1 MPESVHFDEKLNVLR
16 VRSWGDVTI
25 EDWNHSKARII
36 ELYNE
41 TGVSE
46 VLVDVTEQ
54 TSAPSTLDIFDF
66 GSEWPSRIRA
76 AIVMG
81 DATRED
87 QEFLENVA
95 VNRARSMR
103 TFDAMDKA
111 LRWLRKGSEEGLS
124 QARA

>member
-1 MPESVHFDEKLNVLR
+1 MPETVSLDKELNVIR

-25 EDWNHSKARII
+25 ADWNGSKDKII
-36 ELYNE
+36 DLSSE

-54 TSAPSTLDIFDF
+54 SSAPSTLDIYDF
-66 GSEWPSRIRA
+66 GSEWPSAIRV
-76 AIVMG
+76 AIVTG

-95 VNRARSMR
+95 MNRARPMR
-103 TFDAMDKA
+103 TFDEIDEA
-111 LRWLRKGSEEGLS
+111 LFWLQNGPD
-124 QARA
+124 